1 LKVKRVFYEN
11 QNKIL
16 FNYEDNKNVSGDFMK
31 KAFFAFIAVVM
42 LCAVGTQ
49 AGAQTFQVDPLDA
62 AIREA
67 STYLNGKIPKGNK
80 TVFLNIT
87 SNYPDL
93 SEYILS
99 LLSENAVNDKI
110 FSVVD
115 RGLIDSIR
123 AELSFQMSGDVDDN
137 SAQSIGKMLGA
148 QSIVSGAVSKI
159 GSLYRLQVKAI
170 EVQTAEVKGQWS
182 KNFPGGSP
190 TIAALTATES
200 APVKSGSGTAAAS
213 GGTTQAAAATAAVTA
228 KTYKI
233 GDTGPAGGIIFDD
246 KGNDSGG
253 WRYLEAAPHDID
265 RKLVAVSEYI
275 GSFKSLMERTVGKG
289 KSNTQIIMREANNKG
304 GGFGWA
310 AQACDSLVVNGFNDW
325 FLPSRDEL
333 HFMYGNLS
341 LQGLGNFKGDWYWSS
356 TFNET
361 DNGDWVTTWMA
372 ENFRTGEQVRRD
384 ANQSYNVR
392 ACRQF

>member
-1 LKVKRVFYEN
+1 
-11 QNKIL
+11 
-16 FNYEDNKNVSGDFMK
+16 MK
-31 KAFFAFIAVVM
+31 KAFFGFIAGFM

-49 AGAQTFQVDPLDA
+49 ATAQAFQVDPLDA

-123 AELSFQMSGDVDDN
+123 AELSFQMSGDVDDS

-159 GSLYRLQVKAI
+159 GSVYRLQVKAI

-190 TIAALTATES
+190 TIAALTATQS
-200 APVKSGSGTAAAS
+200 VPAKSGSVTATAS
-213 GGTTQAAAATAAVTA
+213 SGETTQAAATET

-233 GDTGPAGGIIFDD
+233 GDTGPAGGLVFYD
-246 KGNDSGG
+246 KGNNAEG
-253 WRYLEAAPHDID
+253 WRYLEVASKDAGTAQWGAYGHDLTGTD
-265 RKLVAVSEYI
+265 TKE
-275 GSFKSLMERTVGKG
+275 GTGKH
-289 KSNTQIIMREANNKG
+289 NTDIIMYYLRGAGESGK
-304 GGFGWA
+304 A
-310 AQACDSLVVNGFNDW
+310 AQLARQYTQGGYTDW
-325 FLPSRDEL
+325 FLPSKDEL
-333 HFMYGNLS
+333 NLIYTN
-341 LQGLGNFKGDWYWSS
+341 LRLKMLGDYSMSYYWSS
-356 TFNET
+356 SQI
-361 DNGDWVTTWMA
+361 DNRNAWCQRFSDGLQDYYYYPNSKNDT
-372 ENFRTGEQVRRD
+372 
-384 ANQSYNVR
+384 YNVR
-392 ACRQF
+392 AVRCF